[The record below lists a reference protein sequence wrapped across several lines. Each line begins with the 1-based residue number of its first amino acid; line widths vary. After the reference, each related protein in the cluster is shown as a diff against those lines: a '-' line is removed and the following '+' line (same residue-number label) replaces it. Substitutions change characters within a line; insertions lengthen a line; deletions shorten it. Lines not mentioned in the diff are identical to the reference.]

1 MKLLKKLSSG
11 TIQRVRLYALFEA
24 PPTICGCFEIATF
37 YIPEL
42 DAIGLVH
49 RGYTENT
56 PIGLR
61 FSQIAD
67 AVGGGKQVP
76 GFQGIGILYLRSR
89 KLFQADGDWTRI
101 VWMPSELKERIL
113 DAIPPDLRDK
123 IATEKDVSN
132 VEELKKFLIEK
143 GHPIAKKIIE
153 MEKKVKEVPKK
164 VEKAK
169 PAEAMPQPTQIPIS
183 PAPQMQPKVVTS
195 GSSSSNIHSSGPWRY
210 YCYSLYSYTYSEKR
224 TKYYYI
230 T

>member
-1 MKLLKKLSSG
+1 MMSDEISEIRKSVNQALSR
-11 TIQRVRLYALFEA
+11 ID
-24 PPTICGCFEIATF
+24 
-37 YIPEL
+37 EL
-42 DAIGLVH
+42 IEKIKAERNKI
-49 RGYTENT
+49 E
-56 PIGLR
+56 
-61 FSQIAD
+61 
-67 AVGGGKQVP
+67 
-76 GFQGIGILYLRSR
+76 
-89 KLFQADGDWTRI
+89 
-101 VWMPSELKERIL
+101 SELKERIL

-195 GSSSSNIHSSGPWRY
+195 GSSSSNIHGPWSWRY
-210 YCYSLYSYTYSEKR
+210 YCYSYHPHSYSHSTKR
-224 TKYYYI
+224 AKYYCI